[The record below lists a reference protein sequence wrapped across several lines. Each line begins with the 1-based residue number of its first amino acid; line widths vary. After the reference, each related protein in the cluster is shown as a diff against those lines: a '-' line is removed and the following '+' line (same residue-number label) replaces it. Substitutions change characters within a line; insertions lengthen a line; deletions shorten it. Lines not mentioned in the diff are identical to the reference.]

1 TRTLAPVRS
10 VRGPSCCRSASRP
23 SLSKLPPH
31 RPSAREPAYPPSRF
45 PLTDGQPSHDQRLAT
60 DAHPLSPP
68 PPPPPPLLPLF
79 YRSPAA
85 PGSNRPLPSC
95 MRTKAAPMVTMASNG
110 SVCSLV
116 VPASQTYEENG
127 RLYHGFRRGL
137 YMYPCD
143 ESEKDRMDIYHQLFI
158 VARRGHLHQTPIPQ
172 HWSPR
177 ILDLGC
183 GTGIW
188 AIDMADKYLNSE
200 VYGLDLVNIQPEKIP
215 PNLRFRVPRDYESPW
230 ALGEESFDLI
240 HLRMACGS
248 ITSWPEMYQKVF
260 THLKPGSGWIEHVEI
275 DLEPRCDDGT
285 LSQDSHI
292 TQWYNYLKDAT
303 ARVDRPIAYDHRT
316 RQLLQAAGF
325 IDIQETIIRA
335 PYNTWAAD
343 DHQKDIG
350 RWYNLGLTEGL
361 EALSA
366 APFTRVNRWDM
377 NEHVKPLVE
386 APSHQFIEVTALI
399 PCPLVTSGP
408 PVDQVNELPPAPP
421 KATSLDPPPSHQCG
435 THCALLTAALVPLG
449 PVRGFSPHP

>member
-1 TRTLAPVRS
+1 
-10 VRGPSCCRSASRP
+10 
-23 SLSKLPPH
+23 
-31 RPSAREPAYPPSRF
+31 
-45 PLTDGQPSHDQRLAT
+45 
-60 DAHPLSPP
+60 
-68 PPPPPPLLPLF
+68 
-79 YRSPAA
+79 
-85 PGSNRPLPSC
+85 
-95 MRTKAAPMVTMASNG
+95 MVTMASNG
-110 SVCSLV
+110 LV
-116 VPASQTYEENG
+116 VPASHNYEENG

-143 ESEKDRMDIYHQLFI
+143 EPEKDRMDIYHKLFL
-158 VARRGHLHQTPIPQ
+158 VARREHLHQAPIPQ
-172 HWSPR
+172 HWAPR

-230 ALGEESFDLI
+230 ALGEESFDLV

-248 ITSWPEMYQKVF
+248 ITSWPEMYQKIF

-285 LSQDSHI
+285 LSPDSHL
-292 TQWYNYLKDAT
+292 TQWYNYLADAT

-335 PYNTWAAD
+335 PYNSWPAD
-343 DHQKDIG
+343 PHQRDIG

-366 APFTRVNRWDM
+366 APFTRVNRWNM

-386 APSHQFIEVTALI
+386 AVRREVCNRKIHAYNNIHIWTARR
-399 PCPLVTSGP
+399 PG
-408 PVDQVNELPPAPP
+408 Q
-421 KATSLDPPPSHQCG
+421 
-435 THCALLTAALVPLG
+435 
-449 PVRGFSPHP
+449 